1 MNNDVRA
8 KDRRSPAQATIDQV
22 AAAAGVSRATVSRVV
37 NGRTTVDPVIA
48 ERVRAAVREL
58 DYVPSTVARSL
69 SLGRT
74 NTVALVV
81 PDLGNPM
88 FQQVLRGVT
97 QAAAADG
104 YRVLV
109 ADSAENPADEPVLA
123 LEARMRCDA
132 IVLCAP
138 RMSNERLQDLLPRV
152 FPAVVV
158 NRDVGAV
165 AAPALSIDYGAGIR
179 GLMEHLLGLGHT
191 RFLFLSGPELS
202 FSNHERLATLR
213 EVEASHPGISIE
225 IVPCGATIDDGY
237 RSIDLALAS
246 NATAVIAFNDL
257 VAIGLLGHLAERG
270 IPVPERLSVT
280 GFDDIEFARFASPKL
295 TTMSVPQ
302 LDLGRQ
308 AWTQL
313 NALLEQ
319 GTPEHAIYFRPR
331 LEVRGSTGEAPVG
344 TVS

>member
-1 MNNDVRA
+1 MNDESSERG
-8 KDRRSPAQATIDQV
+8 RRMSTPATIDQV

-37 NGRTTVDPVIA
+37 NGRTTVAPQIA
-48 ERVRAAVREL
+48 ERVRVAVRDLE
-58 DYVPSTVARSL
+58 YVPSTVARSL

-109 ADSAENPADEPVLA
+109 ADSAENPADEPALA

-132 IVLCAP
+132 VVLCAP
-138 RMSNERLQDLLPRV
+138 RMSDDELHTLLPRV

-158 NRDVGAV
+158 NRHVGDAT
-165 AAPALSIDYGAGIR
+165 APALSIDYGAGIR
-179 GLMEHLLGLGHT
+179 GLMTHLLGLGHT
-191 RFLFLSGPELS
+191 SFLFLGGPELS
-202 FSNHERLATLR
+202 FSNRERLDALR
-213 EVEASHPGISIE
+213 EVQTSHPGITLE
-225 IVPCGATIDDGY
+225 VAACGATIRDGY
-237 RSIDLALAS
+237 GAVDTVLQSR
-246 NATAVIAFNDL
+246 ATAVLAFNDL
-257 VAIGLLGHLAERG
+257 VAIGLLGRLAERG
-270 IPVPERLSVT
+270 VAVPERFSVT
-280 GFDDIEFARFASPKL
+280 GFDDIEFARFATPGL

-302 LDLGRQ
+302 LELGRQ

-313 NALLEQ
+313 NALLAKRE
-319 GTPEHAIYFRPR
+319 PEHATRFNPR
-331 LEVRGSTGEAPVG
+331 LEVRGSTGAAPAEPAP
-344 TVS
+344 